1 MRTLLAALAA
11 LGAPF
16 CCAAGHDAQTAAA
29 APQWCGSPAT
39 WLNDTALS
47 NPQHHLGRW
56 MAAVGGRW
64 ESLIRS
70 AYLDFD
76 DADLE
81 QFKTWLACSDGIH
94 QMH

>member
-1 MRTLLAALAA
+1 MYCILIHSQDPYELHDLASLPAYARQVEELDRILLSEVNYPLVAQTLLAENRA
-11 LGAPF
+11 
-16 CCAAGHDAQTAAA
+16 
-29 APQWCGSPAT
+29 
-39 WLNDTALS
+39 NV
-47 NPQHHLGRW
+47 GRW

-81 QFKTWLACSDGIH
+81 QFKAWLVG
-94 QMH
+94 